1 MRTTQLSILAA
12 AAIGLAASTDGL
24 AAIGC
29 TLNNPARDLKALFP
43 EMTSYR
49 EDVKELSAFS
59 DGRAMYA
66 ALQARVGHDLDPIYE
81 GYDTPYTLYSVFQ
94 GDKRIGY
101 VHGVNVPG
109 VGGVIQ
115 VFLAVDPTSAS
126 IQRMVFQRLE
136 SLGNKALRAKETR
149 EQFVGLSLADFYK
162 HAYYAVADPTNT
174 ADKVAAIKP
183 PATLPAA
190 AESDWK
196 TTLRGVRKNL
206 ILLDFFVFA
215 RRHEPWWERAE
226 SAIQTA
232 GTKKDTAS
240 DHNPK
245 ERDPP

>member
-1 MRTTQLSILAA
+1 MRTTHVSILAA
-12 AAIGLAASTDGL
+12 AAVGLAATTDGL
-24 AAIGC
+24 GAIGC

-49 EDVKELSAFS
+49 EDVKELSAFP
-59 DGRAMYA
+59 DGRSMYA

-81 GYDTPYTLYSVFQ
+81 GFDTPYTLYSVFQ
-94 GDKRIGY
+94 SDKRIGY

-109 VGGVIQ
+109 LGGVIQ

-126 IQRMVFQRLE
+126 IRRMVFQRLE
-136 SLGNKALRAKETR
+136 SLGNKALRARETR
-149 EQFVGLSLADFYK
+149 EQFIGLSLADFYK

-174 ADKVAAIKP
+174 VDKVAALKP

-190 AESDWK
+190 AEPDWNAA
-196 TTLRGVRKNL
+196 LRGVRKNL

-215 RRHEPWWERAE
+215 RRHEPWWERAK
-226 SAIQTA
+226 SATPTVGA
-232 GTKKDTAS
+232 THGAAS
-240 DHNPK
+240 DHSPQ